1 MSGIADVG
9 LANHPRSR
17 AIFIHSRGS
26 RLFLGRTPERN
37 GREVTVEEIEALT
50 SAGFEIVE
58 INMKEGAP
66 LCAALATVPAG
77 EKASDVGTW
86 LPRAA
91 SIWLEPRAPSV
102 VGLHEGAWIS
112 ERTMPGVDQR
122 RTP

>member
-9 LANHPRSR
+9 LGNRPRSC
-17 AIFIHSRGS
+17 AVFIHSRGS

-37 GREVTVEEIEALT
+37 GREVMADEVEALT

-77 EKASDVGTW
+77 ETLPDLRPW
-86 LPRAA
+86 LPQAA
-91 SIWLEPRAPSV
+91 STCLEPRVPSA
-102 VGLHEGAWIS
+102 VGLHEEA
-112 ERTMPGVDQR
+112 
-122 RTP
+122 